1 MLRKTNTKKWNP
13 IFTAF
18 ILLALLIA
26 SGVSPA
32 HAQETILKVII
43 VYGGAGHSAI
53 HLERD
58 GQQLYWDPGGFYSN
72 EMDRCRED
80 DNDMNCQRFAGF
92 PWKELQ
98 QARRYDVF
106 LDDAADL
113 LRILTIYHLDGDEK
127 SEVFTFRLEGDMAQR
142 AWQLLREGAEKG
154 RKAAFRTDRKP
165 YFCTKSVTAYLRALG
180 GRFSEL
186 PRPWFPSSLSKE
198 MKNRGMT
205 PSRVYTLNSPEIG
218 AYIAQVRNQAG
229 LGPLRLVKAP
239 PAQSSDSDEEP

>member
-1 MLRKTNTKKWNP
+1 MPRKTNTNKCNP
-13 IFTAF
+13 ISTTLT
-18 ILLALLIA
+18 LLALLTA
-26 SGVSPA
+26 FGVPPA
-32 HAQETILKVII
+32 HAQETILNVII

-58 GQQLYWDPGGFYSN
+58 GQQRYWDPGGFYSN
-72 EMDRCRED
+72 KMDRCRED
-80 DNDMNCQRFAGF
+80 DNAMNFQRFAGF

-127 SEVFTFRLEGDMAQR
+127 SEVFTFRLEEDMAER

-165 YFCTKSVTAYLRALG
+165 YFCAKSATAYLRALG
-180 GRFSEL
+180 GRFSGL
-186 PRPWFPSSLSKE
+186 PWPWFPKRLSK
-198 MKNRGMT
+198 G
-205 PSRVYTLNSPEIG
+205 
-218 AYIAQVRNQAG
+218 
-229 LGPLRLVKAP
+229 
-239 PAQSSDSDEEP
+239 